1 MYHSKSILSGN
12 FAESTKEN
20 PEQTSDMSPNPIKGG
35 PNCAFCQAVALCQP
49 QSISASS
56 SPNRIEA
63 KQRLLKRGQVLFKQG
78 QSQDLLTVV
87 CSGAI
92 KSRMYNRNGEERVLG
107 VTIIGE
113 AVGLDS
119 LSKRKYAYDAVATS
133 DTVVCEIGY
142 KDVQSGTASQAA
154 LYKMLMAQMAHNNK
168 ILNSV
173 MGRKNAA
180 ERLAALMCNLST
192 RFAASGYSA
201 TEFNL
206 GLSRSDIANCLG
218 LAKETISRLLTR
230 FSKDGLLAVNAKR
243 ARIINLTAL
252 QAVADG
258 AGNY

>member
-1 MYHSKSILSGN
+1 MYHSKSILSEN
-12 FAESTKEN
+12 FSASAREN
-20 PEQTSDMSPNPIKGG
+20 LEQKNDLSPNPIKGG
-35 PNCAFCQAVALCQP
+35 SNCAFCQAVALCQP

-56 SPNRIEA
+56 PPHRLEA

-78 QSQDLLTVV
+78 QPQDLLTVV

-107 VTIIGE
+107 VTITGE

-119 LSKRKYAYDAVATS
+119 LSKRKYAYDAIATGE
-133 DTVVCEIGY
+133 TVVCEIGY
-142 KDVQSGTASQAA
+142 QDVQSGSASQAA

-180 ERLAALMCNLST
+180 ERLAALMCNLSA
-192 RFAASGYSA
+192 RFEASGYSA